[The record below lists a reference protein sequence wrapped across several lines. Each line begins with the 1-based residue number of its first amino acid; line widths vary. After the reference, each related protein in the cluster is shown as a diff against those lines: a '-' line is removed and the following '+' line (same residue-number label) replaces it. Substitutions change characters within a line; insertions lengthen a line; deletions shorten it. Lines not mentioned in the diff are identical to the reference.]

1 MKRAL
6 ALAAS
11 AMLIAAPVS
20 AQTVYRCTDEGG
32 KVTYQETPCTGKSPG
47 KRMDMGPTAERLDEQ
62 DARRSLER
70 DAYRGSEL
78 SGRFAGDARERE
90 MLRRERESR
99 EREEKARRARE
110 EALKVA
116 PEDVP
121 WNPPWGFPGRPGQ
134 ALPKPKPVP
143 TS

>member
-1 MKRAL
+1 MRLAL
-6 ALAAS
+6 ALATFA
-11 AMLIAAPVS
+11 IATPAA
-20 AQTVYRCTDEGG
+20 AQTVYRCADEGG
-32 KVTYQETPCTGKSPG
+32 KVTYQETPCAGKSPG
-47 KRMDMGPTAERLDEQ
+47 KRIDMGPAAERLDER

-70 DAYRGSEL
+70 DYYRGSEL
-78 SGRFAGDARERE
+78 SGRFAVEARERE
-90 MLRRERESR
+90 ALLREREMR

-110 EALKVA
+110 EALRVP

-134 ALPKPKPVP
+134 ALPKPKPAP

>member
-1 MKRAL
+1 MRLAL
-6 ALAAS
+6 ALAAF
-11 AMLIAAPVS
+11 AIAAPS
-20 AQTVYRCTDEGG
+20 AAQTVYRCTDEGG

-47 KRMDMGPTAERLDEQ
+47 KRMDMGPAAERLDEL

-70 DAYRGSEL
+70 DYYRGSEL

-90 MLRRERESR
+90 MLRREREMR

-110 EALKVA
+110 EALRVA

-121 WNPPWGFPGRPGQ
+121 WNTPWGFPGRPGQ

-143 TS
+143 TN